1 MKRAA
6 LASVST
12 SRRPGRPREFDM
24 DIALDRAVR
33 VFSERGYHG
42 TSITDLTH
50 VMNLAQGSIYKA
62 FKDKQGVFLA
72 AFQRYRSIR
81 TEKLRKAIGDSG
93 SGLERLR
100 RALGFY
106 VESAHGEEGRQGC
119 LVVGSAAEISTFDL
133 EVARHITTALER
145 NEALLTDLVRQGQND
160 GSIPSHVDSETSAR
174 MMLCLVQGMRVVG
187 KTGRSRDDMQAVVD
201 IAIKSLH

>member
-1 MKRAA
+1 
-6 LASVST
+6 
-12 SRRPGRPREFDM
+12 M

-33 VFSERGYHG
+33 IFSERGYHG

-62 FKDKQGVFLA
+62 FKDKRGVFLA

-81 TEKLRKAIGDSG
+81 TEKLRKAIGHSG

-100 RALGFY
+100 RALEFH

-119 LVVGSAAEISTFDL
+119 LVVGSAAQISTFDL

-145 NEALLTDLVRQGQND
+145 NEALLADVIHQGQND
-160 GSIPSHVDSETSAR
+160 GSIPSDVDSETTTAR
-174 MMLCLVQGMRVVG
+174 MMLCLVQGMRVFG